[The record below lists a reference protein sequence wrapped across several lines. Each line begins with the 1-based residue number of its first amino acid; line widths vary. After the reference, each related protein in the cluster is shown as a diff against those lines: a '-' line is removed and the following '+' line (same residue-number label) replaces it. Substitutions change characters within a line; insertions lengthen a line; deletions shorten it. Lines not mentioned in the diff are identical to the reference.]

1 MTTSKLFKCTALL
14 LLVTLLMVSC
24 KSDEQMIEQNALGYL
39 EAMGNYRITEAE
51 QYATTETIN
60 NTLHFIERTIMPNL
74 DSTYLL
80 KNTPATIEINDVH
93 IISDSTA
100 EVSYTKTTPIQV
112 QEGKL
117 AMVKENQEWKARVII
132 NIPQFMNVN
141 TSIDSMKA
149 EELDA
154 KYKGKLKAAPSDSA
168 MPRQRF
174 KKQAN

>member
-1 MTTSKLFKCTALL
+1 MTKLFKCAALL
-14 LLVTLLMVSC
+14 LSIALLMVSC

-60 NTLHFIERTIMPNL
+60 HTLHFIEQTIMPNL
-74 DSTYLL
+74 DSTYLR
-80 KNTPATIEINDVH
+80 KNTPATIEINDIH
-93 IISDSTA
+93 ITSDSTA

-132 NIPQFMNVN
+132 NIPKFMNAT
-141 TSIDSMKA
+141 TSIDSVKGK
-149 EELDA
+149 ELDE
-154 KYKGKLKAAPSDSA
+154 KYKGKLKAAPADSTI
-168 MPRQRF
+168 PRKHF
-174 KKQAN
+174 KESN

>member
-1 MTTSKLFKCTALL
+1 MTKLFKCAALL
-14 LLVTLLMVSC
+14 LSIALLMVSC

-60 NTLHFIERTIMPNL
+60 NTLHFIEQTIMPNL
-74 DSTYLL
+74 DSTYLR
-80 KNTPATIEINDVH
+80 KNTPATIEINDIH

-132 NIPQFMNVN
+132 HIPKFLNAN
-141 TSIDSMKA
+141 TSIDSVKGK
-149 EELDA
+149 ELDE
-154 KYKGKLKAAPSDSA
+154 KYKGKLKAAPADSTI
-168 MPRQRF
+168 PRKHF
-174 KKQAN
+174 KGSN